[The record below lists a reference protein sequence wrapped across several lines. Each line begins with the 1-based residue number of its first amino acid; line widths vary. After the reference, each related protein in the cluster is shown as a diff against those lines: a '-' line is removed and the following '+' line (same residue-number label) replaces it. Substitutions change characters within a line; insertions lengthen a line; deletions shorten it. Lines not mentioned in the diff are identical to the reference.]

1 MNFDTSVANC
11 PNCGA
16 PLTAFNAAC
25 PYCGTMS
32 PKTLIL
38 DKTEPVTI
46 TFTGFDSKKRTMK
59 IRLDTLA
66 IDIADTSTKVFADDC
81 RYRVSTFSDWR
92 IQLEGIL
99 LPMDEDSGKTY
110 LIAEEQ
116 STTSR

>member
-1 MNFDTSVANC
+1 MDSNDVVVNC

-16 PLTAFNAAC
+16 PLTAFNTAC

-59 IRLDTLA
+59 IRLDTMEINNA
-66 IDIADTSTKVFADDC
+66 STNTMAFADDAP
-81 RYRVSTFSDWR
+81 YWVLTSNEWR

-99 LPMDEDSGKTY
+99 LPMGEASGKTY
-110 LIAEEQ
+110 LIAEERQ
-116 STTSR
+116 

>member
-1 MNFDTSVANC
+1 MNFDANVANC

-16 PLTAFNAAC
+16 PLTAFNTTC

-66 IDIADTSTKVFADDC
+66 IDIADTSTKMFADDY
-81 RYRVSTFSDWR
+81 RYRVSTFNDWR

-99 LPMDEDSGKTY
+99 LPMGEDSEKTLY
-110 LIAEEQ
+110 FMTEERQ
-116 STTSR
+116 